1 MSLPRK
7 PITVIADAD
16 FRVLAVDHNTPEG
29 RTAIGGIMAGLS
41 AGAAPVREYPQ
52 RPAGMST
59 EQWMVHEFRRI
70 DAEFAASKAP
80 KAKASGLKAVA

>member
-1 MSLPRK
+1 MSNPRK
-7 PITVIADAD
+7 PITVIANAD
-16 FRVLAVDHNTPEG
+16 FRVLAADHNTPEG

-52 RPAGMST
+52 RPAGMSKD
-59 EQWMVHEFRRI
+59 EWLFHELRKT
-70 DAEFAASKAP
+70 DAAFARAMAP